1 MRAPVQRKTH
11 SEGTFTAKNSV
22 KKCTFFAGWED
33 TLRDPPWWL
42 SKSSWE
48 VLYAKA
54 NKDEFR
60 KSLET
65 SSSKTRA
72 IVYKTNGLVE
82 RWRESLGDRQILR
95 SLYTA
100 CRHGCVW
107 FVRAKQ
113 HLNSLIAGILR
124 SRLVGSEGF
133 GGLLA
138 NSNLFQRIQTWG
150 NALLNSR

>member
-82 RWRESLGDRQILR
+82 RWRESLGDRPVSYTHLDVYKRQPILR
-95 SLYTA
+95 LLLEAGDLESLKNSFIHFLFEILLFS
-100 CRHGCVW
+100 RPLVSPSLCVS
-107 FVRAKQ
+107 V
-113 HLNSLIAGILR
+113 SC
-124 SRLVGSEGF
+124 S
-133 GGLLA
+133 
-138 NSNLFQRIQTWG
+138 
-150 NALLNSR
+150 